1 METAEIILVV
11 GSQLLDAIVE
21 FLVQRVCLLER
32 CVSV

>member
-1 METAEIILVV
+1 V

-21 FLVQRVCLLER
+21 FLVQRVRLLER

>member
-1 METAEIILVV
+1 V